1 MKIAV
6 TDAEAQ
12 ASAEAQ
18 ADLAHLEDLVGSLP
32 SPQEL
37 KDIKI
42 SPLDFEKVSSTQT
55 DSTVIAPV
63 FGTLNGAISNFQT
76 WFVRTVMEALKYC
89 WM

>member
-55 DSTVIAPV
+55 YSTA
-63 FGTLNGAISNFQT
+63 GS
-76 WFVRTVMEALKYC
+76 RTIPHQIRINLSPTITHQDHNR
-89 WM
+89 